1 MWQPTKLELERLDK
15 AERLLA
21 QGVELYPARVDRS
34 HRIADAVAAYLSQ
47 EERAAV
53 EGDHKADRAP
63 IAVTVVGRIRRL
75 SSKGKVSFAHIED
88 ESGRVQ
94 LFLRVNAL
102 GEATYEHVR
111 RKLIDVDDFV
121 QARGT
126 MMRTRAG
133 EISVAAR
140 QLRLI
145 SKALTPLPVVKQQ
158 RREDGTVIEY
168 GEFKDVEA
176 RYRQRYADLA
186 VNKSVRD
193 VFVKRARTIKALRD
207 FLDNEGMLEVETPIL
222 QPLYG
227 GAAARPFVTHHNQ
240 LHQDLYLR
248 ISFELYL
255 KRLLVGGYDAVYEI
269 GRDFRN
275 EGVSYK
281 HNTEF
286 TMLEFYKAYIDYAG
300 VMDITERMFAYTAE
314 QVTGSAR
321 IRYQG
326 ETLDLTPPWK
336 RLSIREAVQ
345 ELLDFDYMDYPDS
358 ESLYGYLESR
368 GLAEGLDPSDTWGR
382 IIVEHLL
389 GNFIEPTLA
398 QPTIIKDYPRDMS
411 PFAKR
416 IQAGAGI
423 ADEKERRYI
432 ESHTERFEF
441 FIAGMEMGNAFTE
454 LNDPRDQQDRFVEMK
469 RLYSDEADET
479 TPLDGDYLNAMR
491 YGMPP
496 NGGFGSGVDRMV
508 MLLTD
513 QVSIRDVLLY
523 PHLRAPAPSAG
534 DLRGQFMLDAAVRQL
549 EVQLDVPLDGTK
561 RKLALLLPAAGA
573 GVEFRLA
580 NALEGAL
587 PQLQIMR
594 RAFGGA
600 LYVMTEERLYRVDDQ
615 LRAVDFVEFW
625 KSVSKLKIASG

>member
-1 MWQPTKLELERLDK
+1 MWQPTKLELERREK
-15 AERLLA
+15 AERL
-21 QGVELYPARVDRS
+21 QGMGVELYPARAARS
-34 HRIADAVAAYLSQ
+34 CSIADAVAAFLAQ
-47 EERAAV
+47 EARASA
-53 EGDHKADRAP
+53 GADSSSEAQE
-63 IAVTVVGRIRRL
+63 IEVTVVGRIRRL
-75 SSKGKVSFAHIED
+75 NSKGKVSFAHIED

-102 GEATYEHVR
+102 GEATYEQVR

-121 QARGT
+121 QASGA

-145 SKALTPLPVVKQQ
+145 SKALTPLPVVKEQ
-158 RREDGTVIEY
+158 RRDDGSVVEY
-168 GEFKDVEA
+168 GEFKDVES

-207 FLDNEGMLEVETPIL
+207 FLDDEGMLEVETPIL

-227 GAAARPFVTHHNQ
+227 GAAARPFVTRHNQ

-314 QVTGSAR
+314 QVTGSDR
-321 IRYQG
+321 ISYQG
-326 ETLDLTPPWK
+326 QTIDLTPPWK

-345 ELLDFDYMDYPDS
+345 ETLGFDYMDYPCS
-358 ESLYGYLESR
+358 ESLYGYLEGR
-368 GLAEGLDPSDTWGR
+368 GLADGLDPADTWGR

-389 GNFIEPTLA
+389 GAYIEPRLQ

-416 IQAGAGI
+416 IQGGADI
-423 ADEKERRYI
+423 SDEKERRYI
-432 ESHTERFEF
+432 DSHTERFEF

-454 LNDPRDQQDRFVEMK
+454 LNDPRDQQERFVEMK
-469 RLYSDEADET
+469 RLYADEADET
-479 TPLDGDYLNAMR
+479 TPLDEDYLNAMR

-523 PHLRAPAPSAG
+523 PHLREPAPTEL

-549 EVQLDVPLDGTK
+549 DVQLDLPLAGSK
-561 RKLALLLPAAGA
+561 RKLALYLPAADV
-573 GVEFRLA
+573 GVEFRIS

-587 PQLQIMR
+587 PQLKNLR
-594 RAFGGA
+594 KAFSGD
-600 LYVMTEERLYRVDDQ
+600 LYVMTDEGLYRVGED
-615 LRAVDFVEFW
+615 LVEVSAADFW
-625 KSVSKLKIASG
+625 SSLS